1 MGPHRTGSAPAH
13 QDKHCTDSMPSRA
26 DVEFLR
32 TAVACGALAPGP
44 AREILA
50 ALEEV
55 ERLGA
60 RSSAREI
67 AVNRGLLD
75 REQAETIAA
84 STPSATPARP
94 GNRLGNFML
103 LSRIGSGGMGVV
115 FRAIQLTTGRHV
127 ALKLL
132 PRRLARDKAYVGRFL
147 REAQA
152 AARLD
157 HPNIVRAIDAGE
169 AAGQFYFAMEL
180 VAGETLKDRLRRL
193 GRLPERE
200 VAAIGRQVALALE
213 HANARGIVHRDVK
226 PANILLTPEGVAKLA
241 DLGLARH
248 SADGSV
254 TLDGLPIG
262 TPLYMSPEQAR
273 GRDADIRS
281 DIYSLGA
288 TLYHAATGSLP
299 FVGQNATAVI
309 TKHLFEKP
317 VPPHQRAPQ
326 LSEGLSLVI
335 MKMLAKRP
343 ADRYQNPTRLLADL
357 ERVAAGRPP
366 VGARSRTTSR
376 ALRRTRRRKRSPIA
390 ALVASA
396 MVFACLAGLWCLFSA
411 FGEESEAGRQAVAA
425 PRPVQPRPVPTRPR
439 PRRTTADAASAELKR
454 VLEWA
459 RGATRHPNDVIRR
472 LRVVAARYPGTDA
485 AASAQRQVARLR
497 QELAASE
504 RAALEEAVEKARRL
518 CREDRYAEA
527 AALLDDFAAHHHN
540 LSHQAAEARGQVIAE
555 AVASERRLRAEA
567 RRLADGGDLD
577 GAIAAYRRIEAFGL
591 PQLAARARRE
601 IALLEKQKAAAHE
614 AALSKARDHYLDL
627 RLRIRPLLA
636 ARRYEEARRLL
647 EEALTQP
654 DLRPVA
660 DDIQADIADIQ
671 AVEAFWTAVR
681 RGAQSL
687 EPGTPFSV
695 GGIRGTFVRMAD
707 GAIEINASGV
717 RCRKPLSALKAG
729 ELVALARRGTPD
741 KKQAALA
748 RGLFFLAEGK
758 VEEAERAFEDARAAG
773 ADVARYRALVARS
786 RSDALEASALE
797 HLAKARQAARGEKW
811 DEVASSLAALRS
823 ACSSTHTF
831 QANRR
836 GVERLDVEAR
846 CARLSVTDLFHCPAR
861 SLPDGRLAL
870 SYDFSDPA
878 QLSDWELAGR
888 THALAEG
895 ALVLA
900 GARATLRAALE
911 PPIDLTVEM
920 ADASGPPG
928 EWSVGFGPGAG
939 MSFICSVLLPERAG
953 LPLSLVVRG
962 RAVATARAAFPKG
975 RSRVLTLSLRP
986 EGAKVDLDAQ
996 PLLNW
1001 QPQVPLPAPL
1011 RAAVVASGQRKVSVG
1026 SIGITATVSAK
1037 WADAELARLKAA
1049 MRRQALLASAPWQ
1062 PLFDGT
1068 ALTHWQDPA
1077 GVWTVGDRVAKT
1089 QAAGTLVLRK
1099 MRPRDF
1105 ELRLKIRPASAAT
1118 LLRVVF
1124 RATER
1129 NQCYV
1134 AAIGGQPPQCRLF
1147 FLGSRAD
1154 DQEELARAER
1164 LDWRGGR
1171 WYDVRVS
1178 ALGPDLAVEID
1189 GATAAT
1195 ARDTRLGAGAVSL
1208 EVVGGAALGAMA
1220 LRLAE

>member
-1 MGPHRTGSAPAH
+1 
-13 QDKHCTDSMPSRA
+13 MPSRA

-32 TAVACGALAPGP
+32 AAVACGALAPGS
-44 AREILA
+44 ARDILA
-50 ALEEV
+50 ALEKV

-67 AVNRGLLD
+67 AVNRGLLN

-84 STPSATPARP
+84 STPSATPAKP

-169 AAGQFYFAMEL
+169 AAGRFYFAMEL
-180 VAGETLKDRLRRL
+180 VAGESLKERLRRL

-200 VAAIGRQVALALE
+200 VVAIGRQIALALE

-226 PANILLTPEGVAKLA
+226 PANILITPEGVAKLA

-248 SADGSV
+248 STDGSV

-273 GRDADIRS
+273 GREADIRS

-299 FVGQNATAVI
+299 FVGENATAVI

-317 VPPHQRAPQ
+317 VPPRQRAPQ
-326 LSEGLSLVI
+326 ISEGLSLVI

-366 VGARSRTTSR
+366 VGALSRTTSR

-396 MVFACLAGLWCLFSA
+396 MGFACLAGLWCLFSA
-411 FGEESEAGRQAVAA
+411 LGEESEAGRQPVAP
-425 PRPVQPRPVPTRPR
+425 PRPAQPRPAVTSPK
-439 PRRTTADAASAELKR
+439 PRRTTADVASAELR
-454 VLEWA
+454 RILEWA
-459 RGATRHPNDVIRR
+459 RGRKPDPQDLIRR
-472 LRVVAARYPGTDA
+472 LSLIATRYPGSQA
-485 AASAQRQVARLR
+485 AAEAQRRIARVR
-497 QELAASE
+497 AELAASE
-504 RAALEEAVEKARRL
+504 RAALADAVAKARKL

-527 AALLDDFAAHHHN
+527 AALLDDFAAKHHD
-540 LSHQAAEARGQVIAE
+540 LSHQAAEARGQVVAQ

-567 RRLADGGDLD
+567 KRLAEQGHFDD
-577 GAIAAYRRIEAFGL
+577 AIAAYRRIEAFGL

-601 IALLEKQKAAAHE
+601 IALLEKQEAAARE
-614 AALSKARDHYLDL
+614 AALRKARARYLDL
-627 RLRIRPLLA
+627 RLRIRPLLP

-647 EEALTQP
+647 EQALTQP

-660 DDIQADIADIQ
+660 DDIRADIADIET
-671 AVEAFWTAVR
+671 VEAFWEAVG

-695 GGIRGTFVRMAD
+695 GGIKGTFVRAAN
-707 GAIEINASGV
+707 GTIEIDASGV
-717 RCRKPLSALKAG
+717 RCRKPLSALKTR
-729 ELVALARRGTPD
+729 ELVALAARGMAD
-741 KKQAALA
+741 KARAAVA
-748 RGLFFLAEGK
+748 RGLFLLAEGK
-758 VEEAERAFEDARAAG
+758 VEEAERVFEAARAAG
-773 ADVARYRALVARS
+773 ADVARYRAVLARW
-786 RSDALEASALE
+786 RSDALEAQAREL
-797 HLAKARQAARGEKW
+797 LAKARQAAKDQRW
-811 DEVASSLAALRS
+811 DEVAAALAAVRS
-823 ACSSTHTF
+823 ACSSTNTF
-831 QANRR
+831 RAKRR
-836 GVERLDVEAR
+836 EIERLDVEAR
-846 CARLSVTDLFHCPAR
+846 CAKLSVADLFHCPAR
-861 SLPDGRLAL
+861 ALPDGRLAL

-878 QLSDWELAGR
+878 QLADWDLEGED
-888 THALAEG
+888 HALAEG
-895 ALVLA
+895 TLVLA
-900 GARATLRAALE
+900 EARATLRAPLE
-911 PPIDLTVEM
+911 PPVELTVEI

-928 EWSVGFGPGAG
+928 EWSIGLGAEAG
-939 MSFICSVLLPERAG
+939 MPFACSVLLPQRPG
-953 LPLSLVVRG
+953 LPLSLLSRG
-962 RAVATARAAFPKG
+962 KAVATARAAFRKG
-975 RSRVLTLSLRP
+975 RSRVVTLSLRP

-1001 QPQVPLPAPL
+1001 QPHAPLPAPL
-1011 RAAVVASGQRKVSVG
+1011 RAAVVASGQRKVSVASVAVTG
-1026 SIGITATVSAK
+1026 AVWSK

-1062 PLFDGT
+1062 PLFNGT

-1077 GVWTVGDRVAKT
+1077 GVWAVTDGAAT
-1089 QAAGTLVLRK
+1089 TPGAGTLVLRK
-1099 MRPRDF
+1099 ARPGDF
-1105 ELRLKIRPASAAT
+1105 GLRLKARPASPAT

-1134 AAIGGQPPQCRLF
+1134 AAIGGRPPQCRLLL
-1147 FLGSRAD
+1147 LGSRAGG
-1154 DQEELARAER
+1154 QEELARADR
-1164 LDWRGGR
+1164 LDWQAGR

-1189 GATAAT
+1189 GATVAT
-1195 ARDTRLGAGAVSL
+1195 ARDTHLEAGAVRL
-1208 EVVGGAALGAMA
+1208 EVVGGAALRAMA